1 MRLKRLSPV
10 HTAKR
15 SHFKSASE
23 CKRQLVAP
31 INSIPLYIESHKSC
45 QTVNFLTSNQ
55 AKSSLNPAELV
66 LNPGEV
72 WRLLFCC
79 ATSAMMVSAPWSFQT
94 LWSSD
99 RLFLLVI
106 SSAVVEYTDLYL
118 IVPIM
123 SHCCL
128 HLQIKDVK
136 SCLNF
141 HCNQKTVYSTTDFL
155 TKVVSYILVST
166 FNVTWS
172 VCLAAL
178 LPGTQIA
185 FVESKAKSFTLTPAN
200 PEWEERC

>member
-1 MRLKRLSPV
+1 MEQCGSNVSPLFTRPNARTSNQ
-10 HTAKR
+10 HQ
-15 SHFKSASE
+15 

-31 INSIPLYIESHKSC
+31 INGIPLYIESHKSC

-94 LWSSD
+94 LCSSD

-118 IVPIM
+118 NRANNEPLLPTLADQGHEILSEFPLQPKDCLLQNWF
-123 SHCCL
+123 SH
-128 HLQIKDVK
+128 Q
-136 SCLNF
+136 SCVLYSRF
-141 HCNQKTVYSTTDFL
+141 H
-155 TKVVSYILVST
+155 
-166 FNVTWS
+166 VTWS